1 MANTRVT
8 PAVPNNG
15 DRPPGEKP
23 VAVGEEV
30 LAWSVGAVAE
40 RLDLATSTLRTWDR
54 RYGIGPSQ
62 RTGGGHRRYDEVDI
76 QRVRLMA
83 QPDRQGSAG
92 EHGGTGGHL
101 DRCTCPGLRAR
112 SGTGRLPPRTPA
124 SMSTVEAIV
133 SSAAALDAEGL
144 ARLFQRATRESDLVS
159 AWSGVL
165 APALRRI
172 GERWKDGTMGCRLRA
187 PRQRAAG
194 DRAAV
199 ADPQQ
204 PCPGRRAS

>member
-15 DRPPGEKP
+15 DLTHGEEP
-23 VAVGEEV
+23 ATVGEEV

-83 QPDRQGSAG
+83 QLTGRGVPASTAARVATSIDAPALASALGPGPAGSSLGRQG
-92 EHGGTGGHL
+92 
-101 DRCTCPGLRAR
+101 
-112 SGTGRLPPRTPA
+112 

-133 SSAAALDAEGL
+133 SSAAALE
-144 ARLFQRATRESDLVS
+144 
-159 AWSGVL
+159 
-165 APALRRI
+165 I
-172 GERWKDGTMGCRLRA
+172 G
-187 PRQRAAG
+187 
-194 DRAAV
+194 
-199 ADPQQ
+199 
-204 PCPGRRAS
+204 RASCRERVL